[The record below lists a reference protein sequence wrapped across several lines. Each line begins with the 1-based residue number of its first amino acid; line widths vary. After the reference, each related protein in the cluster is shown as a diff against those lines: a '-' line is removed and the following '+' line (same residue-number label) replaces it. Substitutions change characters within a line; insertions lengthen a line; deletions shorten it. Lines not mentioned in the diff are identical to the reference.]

1 MERCGLS
8 ERYRDHIA
16 GFCAPHHTSG
26 MPIFPPPAPPRSRV
40 RTGTRAALFAALC
53 IFLPAPATA
62 QSPTPTTT
70 PWRTVRQDH
79 LWVATFID
87 QPITA
92 RWDFLGD
99 VQWRR
104 TNAGRNPQQLITRG
118 SLTYRVTP
126 GFRLGAGVNVVATA
140 PYGELPSA
148 RPLRDRQLFYIAQI
162 NQKLGG
168 TDVMHRYRFENRWL
182 ADVLEDAAGKDSLS
196 DSRFAQRARY
206 QLRGSRALG
215 SLTLRKRPVIGIVQN
230 ELFVGLSRADRG
242 VAVDQNRFS
251 FGAGLPL
258 SGTTRLDLLWLQQWI
273 PITRARAS
281 ENNRTLWIVLN
292 HTGKAR

>member
-1 MERCGLS
+1 
-8 ERYRDHIA
+8 
-16 GFCAPHHTSG
+16 
-26 MPIFPPPAPPRSRV
+26 MPINLAPAQPPSRGV
-40 RTGTRAALFAALC
+40 ARTCAALVAAMCLMS
-53 IFLPAPATA
+53 PSPVTS
-62 QSPTPTTT
+62 QSPT

-87 QPITA
+87 QPVTA
-92 RWDFLGD
+92 RWAFLGD

-104 TNAGRNPQQLITRG
+104 TDAGRQPQQLLTRG

-126 GFRLGAGVNVVATA
+126 GFRLGAGINVVATA
-140 PYGELPSA
+140 PYGALPSA
-148 RPLRDRQLFYIAQI
+148 HPLRDRQLFYIAQI
-162 NQKLGG
+162 NQKLGAA
-168 TDVMHRYRFENRWL
+168 DVMHRYRFENRWL
-182 ADVLEDAAGKDSLS
+182 ADVLPDAEGKDSLS
-196 DSRFAQRARY
+196 DSRFAQRIRY

-215 SLTLRKRPVIGIVQN
+215 GLTLRKQPVIGIVQN

-242 VAVDQNRFS
+242 VALDQTRFS

-258 SGTTRLDLLWLQQWI
+258 SVTKRLDVLWLQQWI
-273 PITRARAS
+273 PVSRARAS

>member
-1 MERCGLS
+1 
-8 ERYRDHIA
+8 
-16 GFCAPHHTSG
+16 
-26 MPIFPPPAPPRSRV
+26 MPIDHAPAPPRSRA

-53 IFLPAPATA
+53 ACLPSPVTAQPPAP
-62 QSPTPTTT
+62 T

-79 LWVATFID
+79 LWLATFID
-87 QPITA
+87 QPITS
-92 RWDFLGD
+92 RWAFLGD

-104 TNAGRNPQQLITRG
+104 TEAGRDPQQLLTRG

-168 TDVMHRYRFENRWL
+168 ADVMHRYRFENRWL

-206 QLRGSRALG
+206 MLRGSRALG
-215 SLTLRKRPVIGIVQN
+215 GLTLRKQPVIGIVQN

-258 SGTTRLDLLWLQQWI
+258 SVTKRLDVLWLQQWI
-273 PITRARAS
+273 PVSRARAS

>member
-1 MERCGLS
+1 
-8 ERYRDHIA
+8 
-16 GFCAPHHTSG
+16 
-26 MPIFPPPAPPRSRV
+26 MPIFLAPAPPRSRA

-53 IFLPAPATA
+53 IFLPAPVTA
-62 QSPTPTTT
+62 QSPTATTT

-92 RWDFLGD
+92 RWAFLGD

-104 TNAGRNPQQLITRG
+104 TEAGRNPQQLLTRG

-126 GFRLGAGVNVVATA
+126 GFRLGAGVNVIATA

-148 RPLRDRQLFYIAQI
+148 RPLRDRQIFYIAQI

-206 QLRGSRALG
+206 MLRGSRALG
-215 SLTLRKRPVIGIVQN
+215 GLTLRKQPCQRGLETSARLAHRFRCPWRSSGPRSLQRLKHGSFFQRPPP
-230 ELFVGLSRADRG
+230 SRHRTC
-242 VAVDQNRFS
+242 RS
-251 FGAGLPL
+251 R
-258 SGTTRLDLLWLQQWI
+258 SRSR
-273 PITRARAS
+273 RA
-281 ENNRTLWIVLN
+281 
-292 HTGKAR
+292 

>member
-1 MERCGLS
+1 MRN
-8 ERYRDHIA
+8 
-16 GFCAPHHTSG
+16 
-26 MPIFPPPAPPRSRV
+26 PPAPLRSRA
-40 RTGTRAALFAALC
+40 RAVLLALLCALS
-53 IFLPAPATA
+53 PTQA
-62 QSPTPTTT
+62 QSQSTT

-79 LWVATFID
+79 LWLATFID

-92 RWDFLGD
+92 RWAFLGD

-104 TNAGRNPQQLITRG
+104 TDDGQKPQQLLTRG
-118 SLTYRVTP
+118 SITYRVTP
-126 GFRLGAGVNVVATA
+126 GFRLGAGLNYVATA

-148 RPLRDRQLFYIAQI
+148 RPLRDRQIFYIAQI

-168 TDVMHRYRFENRWL
+168 IDVMHRYRFENRWL
-182 ADVLEDAAGKDSLS
+182 ADVLPNATGGDSLS
-196 DSRFAQRARY
+196 DSRFTQRARY
-206 QLRGSRALG
+206 MLRGSRPLG
-215 SLTLRKRPVIGIVQN
+215 GLTLRKQPVIGIVQN

-258 SGTTRLDLLWLQQWI
+258 STTKRLDVLWLQQWI
-273 PITRARAS
+273 PVSRARAN

>member
-1 MERCGLS
+1 MLL
-8 ERYRDHIA
+8 DL
-16 GFCAPHHTSG
+16 APAQ
-26 MPIFPPPAPPRSRV
+26 PPSRAV
-40 RTGTRAALFAALC
+40 ARTLAALLAAWCAMSPSTL
-53 IFLPAPATA
+53 AS
-62 QSPTPTTT
+62 QSPT

-87 QPITA
+87 QPITT
-92 RWDFLGD
+92 RWAFLGD

-104 TNAGRNPQQLITRG
+104 TEAGRSPQQLLTRG
-118 SLTYRVTP
+118 SLTYRLTP
-126 GFRLGAGVNVVATA
+126 GLRLGAGINYVATA

-148 RPLRDRQLFYIAQI
+148 RPLRDRQIFYIAQI

-182 ADVLEDAAGKDSLS
+182 ADVLEDASGKDSLS
-196 DSRFAQRARY
+196 DSRFAQRLRY
-206 QLRGSRALG
+206 QLRGSRPLG
-215 SLTLRKRPVIGIVQN
+215 GLTLRKQPVIGIVQN
-230 ELFVGLSRADRG
+230 ELFAGLSRTDRG

-251 FGAGLPL
+251 FGAGFPL
-258 SGTTRLDLLWLQQWI
+258 SATKRLDVLWLQQWI
-273 PITRARAS
+273 PVSRARAS